1 MSCYRTALWR
11 AILTAALLVGGVDHG
26 AGAAPLQVSLCT
38 IDTSGI
44 EFGIYDTRSAT
55 PLDATGGV
63 TFSCSTSLVV
73 TIVFT
78 PGLTGSFDRR
88 MSGEVDQLAYNLYLD
103 PVHTQVWGDGTSG
116 TSVYI
121 NSNPPKDASIGVP
134 VYGQIPARQS
144 VAEGRYT
151 DSLMVVLVF

>member
-1 MSCYRTALWR
+1 MIGCHPPLRR
-11 AILTAALLVGGVDHG
+11 AILATALLIGGVDQYRNTV
-26 AGAAPLQVSLCT
+26 AAQASLCT
-38 IDTSGI
+38 IETSGI
-44 EFGIYDTRSAT
+44 EFGIYDTRRAT

-63 TFSCSTSLVV
+63 TFSCTSSLVV

-78 PGLTGSFDRR
+78 PGVSGSFERA
-88 MSGEVDQLAYNLYLD
+88 MSGGADQLFYNLFLD
-103 PVHTQVWGDGTSG
+103 PFHTQVWGDGTSG
-116 TSVYI
+116 TAVYI
-121 NSNPPKDASIGVP
+121 NTNPPKDASIGIP

>member
-1 MSCYRTALWR
+1 MSSHRPVIRR
-11 AILTAALLVGGVDHG
+11 AILTAALLVGWVDPCTN
-26 AGAAPLQVSLCT
+26 AASLQVSLCT
-38 IDTSGI
+38 IDTAGI
-44 EFGIYDTRSAT
+44 EFGIYDTRSPT

-63 TFSCSTSLVV
+63 TFSCSASLVV
-73 TIVFT
+73 SIVFT
-78 PGLTGSFDRR
+78 PGLSGSFDRT
-88 MSGEVDQLAYNLYLD
+88 MNGGADQLSYNLYLD

-121 NSNPPKDASIGVP
+121 NTNPPRDASIGVP

>member
-1 MSCYRTALWR
+1 MSHCRL
-11 AILTAALLVGGVDHG
+11 AIRRGLLTAALLVGWVDHG
-26 AGAAPLQVSLCT
+26 TDAAPVQISLCT

-44 EFGIYDTRSAT
+44 EFGIYDTRSPT

-78 PGLTGSFDRR
+78 PGVSGSFDRT
-88 MSGEVDQLAYNLYLD
+88 MSGGADQLSHNLYLD
-103 PVHTQVWGDGTSG
+103 PFHTQVWGDGTTG

-121 NSNPPKDASIGVP
+121 NTNPPKDASIGVP

-144 VAEGRYT
+144 VTEGRYT

>member
-1 MSCYRTALWR
+1 MSRGRLIVRR
-11 AILTAALLVGGVDHG
+11 AVLTAVLLVGWVGYATD
-26 AGAAPLQVSLCT
+26 AAPVQVSLCT

-44 EFGIYDTRSAT
+44 EFGIYDTRSPT

-63 TFSCSTSLVV
+63 TFSCSTSLVI

-78 PGLTGSFDRR
+78 PGLSGSFDRT
-88 MSGEVDQLAYNLYLD
+88 MSGGADQLAYNLYLD
-103 PVHTQVWGDGTSG
+103 PFHTQVWGDGTSG
-116 TSVYI
+116 TAVYV
-121 NSNPPKDASIGVP
+121 NTNPPKDASIGVP

>member
-1 MSCYRTALWR
+1 M
-11 AILTAALLVGGVDHG
+11 
-26 AGAAPLQVSLCT
+26 
-38 IDTSGI
+38 
-44 EFGIYDTRSAT
+44 
-55 PLDATGGV
+55 

-78 PGLTGSFDRR
+78 PGLSGSFART
-88 MSGEVDQLAYNLYLD
+88 MSGSADQLSYNLYLD

-116 TSVYI
+116 TAVYV
-121 NSNPPKDASIGVP
+121 NTSPPKDASIGVP